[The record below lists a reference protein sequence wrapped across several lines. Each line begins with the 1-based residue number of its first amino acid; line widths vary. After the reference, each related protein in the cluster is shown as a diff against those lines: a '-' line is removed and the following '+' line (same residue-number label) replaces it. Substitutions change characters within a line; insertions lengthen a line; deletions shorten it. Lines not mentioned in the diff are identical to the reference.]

1 MLLLV
6 ASLRETLHF
15 GAREPLLVPLGPPG
29 MGDWDPGCPPEVT
42 WFRETFS
49 SHSSGLSY
57 NREGIH
63 VPFLPLS
70 VSLSVFLSVSV
81 SLFISASL
89 LPELCALEA
98 VIGNSAQGHLSLRK
112 AGPSQ
117 LSRASSGHNFSLGLG
132 QRSLLLGISY
142 YC

>member
-70 VSLSVFLSVSV
+70 VSLSLSFCLFLSPYS
-81 SLFISASL
+81 
-89 LPELCALEA
+89 
-98 VIGNSAQGHLSLRK
+98 SLR
-112 AGPSQ
+112 PCFQSCVPWRQ
-117 LSRASSGHNFSLGLG
+117 LSGT
-132 QRSLLLGISY
+132 LLKDI
-142 YC
+142 